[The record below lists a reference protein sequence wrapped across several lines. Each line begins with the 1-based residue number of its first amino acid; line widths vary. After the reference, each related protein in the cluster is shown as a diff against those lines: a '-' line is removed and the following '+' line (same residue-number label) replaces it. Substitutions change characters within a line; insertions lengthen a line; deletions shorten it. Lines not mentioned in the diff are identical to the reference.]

1 MKKVLLLV
9 AIAVT
14 FSSCA
19 SVFGGHITKHQT
31 TKPKPGEEKRRV
43 RVAPLIFNAW
53 FFPIGIGID
62 FLTGAAYK
70 PRPVGE

>member
-1 MKKVLLLV
+1 MKKVVLLV

-31 TKPKPGEEKRRV
+31 TKPLKGGEKRRV
-43 RVAPLIFNAW
+43 RIAPLIFNAW
-53 FFPIGIGID
+53 LFPIGIGID

-70 PRPVGE
+70 PRPIGK

>member
-1 MKKVLLLV
+1 MKKILILAL
-9 AIAVT
+9 AVSML
-14 FSSCA
+14 SSCA
-19 SVFGGHITKHQT
+19 SVFGGHITKHQV

>member
-1 MKKVLLLV
+1 MKKVVLLV

-19 SVFGGHITKHQT
+19 TVFGGHITKHQT
-31 TKPKPGEEKRRV
+31 TKPKKGGEKRRV

-70 PRPVGE
+70 PYKIEE

>member
-1 MKKVLLLV
+1 MKKIVIALTLV
-9 AIAVT
+9 VT

-31 TKPKPGEEKRRV
+31 SKPKKGEEKRRV
-43 RVAPLIFNAW
+43 RVVPLILNAW
-53 FFPIGIGID
+53 LFPIGIGID

-70 PRPVGE
+70 PYKVEE